1 MGSADVIGIMEVVLS
16 IFVLFIMF
24 AGRSKKG
31 CIAGVSMLVS
41 GICLGIGSNP
51 SRDAPNGIPGMVTA
65 GWGLCACAVI
75 LIIWVIISK
84 DIKITKTKVQ
94 NDQPSYTQ
102 EEFETFCKK
111 EPNLWQLQQTAKK
124 ELNICARNAVAGSS
138 VNIMPIPPQ
147 YTRGLIKGSLIDNIA
162 VIANAQKSEDYQ
174 RALKSYEEGKKSNT
188 QFNSIAQQHADSYFE
203 AELKLIE
210 MLANTPGGERYVA
223 GEIATM
229 EKVKTLL
236 SKKA

>member
-1 MGSADVIGIMEVVLS
+1 M
-16 IFVLFIMF
+16 
-24 AGRSKKG
+24 
-31 CIAGVSMLVS
+31 
-41 GICLGIGSNP
+41 
-51 SRDAPNGIPGMVTA
+51 
-65 GWGLCACAVI
+65 AVI
-75 LIIWVIISK
+75 EWIPVTWQLYNDYLENARIAYGE
-84 DIKITKTKVQ
+84 KTAKRWENEIVHIY
-94 NDQPSYTQ
+94 DRLKKHPISYTQ

-111 EPNLWQLQQTAKK
+111 DPNLWQLQQTAKK
-124 ELNICARNAVAGSS
+124 ELNICARNAAAGSS

-174 RALKSYEEGKKSNT
+174 KALRSYEEGKKSNT

-210 MLANTPGGERYVA
+210 MLANTPGGERYVV

-229 EKVKTLL
+229 EKVKSLL